1 MSDYHD
7 DRNAL
12 LPHEPSGE
20 PAGEWIDAGV
30 PPRGSSDAR
39 EGASVALDLPRIA
52 EWLPR
57 LGAVLWL
64 ERRERRPPPSR
75 ALVGPRGILL
85 LEHPS
90 LAVLGRCDA
99 ITAHTAVT
107 PQGPREWL
115 SFRDAKD
122 EVRAKLFLLPDTDY
136 LAWDEMAAATRL
148 APTREDAPGWQA
160 HTAFLRNALA
170 RFGTAWRAR
179 VLRFEAGRLPW
190 LRTLNAQPPLR
201 LSLIGLELARTIA
214 RGEGAELVTPL
225 HSA

>member
-7 DRNAL
+7 DRTAP
-12 LPHEPSGE
+12 LPHEPAGD
-20 PAGEWIDAGV
+20 PPGEWIDAGAAS
-30 PPRGSSDAR
+30 RESR
-39 EGASVALDLPRIA
+39 EGASAVLDLPRLA

-75 ALVGPRGILL
+75 ALVGPRGIVL

-90 LAVLGRCDA
+90 LAALAHCGA
-99 ITAHTAVT
+99 IAAHTAVT
-107 PQGPREWL
+107 PHGPREWL
-115 SFRDAKD
+115 SFRDAKG

-136 LAWDEMAAATRL
+136 LAWDEMAAAARL
-148 APTREDAPGWQA
+148 APVREDASAWHA
-160 HTAFLRNALA
+160 HTAFLRGALA

-190 LRTLNAQPPLR
+190 LRTLGAQPPLR
-201 LSLIGLELARTIA
+201 LSLIGLELARAIA

>member
-12 LPHEPSGE
+12 PLDPAEPPFGAWSE
-20 PAGEWIDAGV
+20 ANAPRSEAP
-30 PPRGSSDAR
+30 PPR
-39 EGASVALDLPRIA
+39 ASAALDLPRLA

-64 ERRERRPPPSR
+64 ERRERRSPPLR
-75 ALVGPRGILL
+75 ALIGARGIVL

-90 LAVLGRCDA
+90 LAVLGRCVA

-148 APTREDAPGWQA
+148 APTREDTPGWHA
-160 HTAFLRNALA
+160 HTAFLRGALA
-170 RFGTAWRAR
+170 RFGAAWCAR
-179 VLRFEAGRLPW
+179 VLRFDAGRLPW
-190 LRTLNAQPPLR
+190 LRTLDAQPPLR
-201 LSLIGLELARTIA
+201 LSLLGLELARTIA
-214 RGEGAELVTPL
+214 RSESAELVSPL

>member
-12 LPHEPSGE
+12 PPDPADPLFGSWSEADAPRPEPP
-20 PAGEWIDAGV
+20 PA
-30 PPRGSSDAR
+30 PRGSAT
-39 EGASVALDLPRIA
+39 LDLPRLA

-64 ERRERRPPPSR
+64 ERRERRRSPLR
-75 ALVGPRGILL
+75 ALIGARGIVL
-85 LEHPS
+85 LEHPA
-90 LAVLGRCDA
+90 LAVLGRCSA

-122 EVRAKLFLLPDTDY
+122 EVHAKLFLLPDTDY
-136 LAWDEMAAATRL
+136 LAWDEMAAAARL
-148 APTREDAPGWQA
+148 APTREEAPGWHA
-160 HTAFLRNALA
+160 HTAFLRGALA

-179 VLRFEAGRLPW
+179 VLRFDAGRLPW
-190 LRTLNAQPPLR
+190 LRTLDAQPPLR
-201 LSLIGLELARTIA
+201 LSLLGLELARTIA
-214 RGEGAELVTPL
+214 RSEGAELVSPL